1 MRIALL
7 TDLHAN
13 REALTACLAH
23 AGQQKADRYAFTGDF
38 VGYGADPAWVVD
50 TVMDYVAR
58 GAVAVQGNHDYSV
71 TRDMR
76 PQMHAE
82 AREVIDWTRRQLDAT
97 QLDFLAALPLTQE
110 QDNMLFVHAS
120 AHDPIKWEYVTGPAE
135 AERSLRATRSRMVFS
150 GHVHAPALY
159 RRRAEDGRMGAYLP
173 GASAPAAGIRVALRP
188 QDQYLVIPGAVG
200 QPRDGNCAACYALYD
215 DVARELCFFRVP
227 YDYGAAARRVIASGL
242 PIVFA
247 MRLIE
252 GI

>member
-23 AGQQKADRYAFTGDF
+23 AQRQGAGQYAFMGDL

-58 GAVAVQGNHDYSV
+58 GAVAVQGNHDEAA
-71 TRDMR
+71 TRATP

-82 AREVIDWTRRQLDAT
+82 ARETIAWTRRQLDAS
-97 QLDFLAALPLTQE
+97 QLAFLAGLPLTRE
-110 QDNMLFVHAS
+110 QGDMLFVHAS
-120 AHDPIKWEYVTGPAE
+120 AHEPGKWEYVTGVEQAG
-135 AERSLRATRSRMVFS
+135 RSLRASGSRVVCS

-159 RRRAEDGRMGAYLP
+159 RRADGGRMGAYR
-173 GASAPAAGIRVALRP
+173 PAAGARVPLRA
-188 QDQYLVIPGAVG
+188 QHQYLVIPGAVG

-215 DVARELCFFRVP
+215 NETRELFYFRVP
-227 YDYGAAARRVIASGL
+227 YDHGAAARRVIACGL

>member
-1 MRIALL
+1 MRLALL

-23 AGQQKADRYAFTGDF
+23 AREQGADRYAFTGDF
-38 VGYGADPAWVVD
+38 VGYGADPGWVLD
-50 TVMDYVAR
+50 TVMEHVAR
-58 GAVAVQGNHDYSV
+58 GAIAVQGNHDLAA
-71 TRDMR
+71 THAAR

-82 AREVIDWTRRQLDAT
+82 ARQVIEWTRSKLSENHVA
-97 QLDFLAALPLTQE
+97 FLAGLPLTRE
-110 QDNMLFVHAS
+110 IGNMLFVHAS
-120 AHDPIKWEYVTGPAE
+120 AHEPAKWEYVNGVE
-135 AERSLRATRSRMVFS
+135 QAERSLRASSARMVFS

-159 RRRAEDGRMGAYLP
+159 RLADDGRIGAHKP
-173 GASAPAAGIRVALRP
+173 GTARISLRP
-188 QDQYLVIPGAVG
+188 QHRYLVIPGAVG

-215 DVARELCFFRVP
+215 DVAAELSYFRVP
-227 YDYGAAARRVIASGL
+227 YDHGAAARRVIASGL